1 MQALITARGRPPAE
15 GARHAMTWAEVGRRL
30 FLIRDAGGSQPQ
42 HPSQACKV
50 TAPGELR

>member
-15 GARHAMTWAEVGRRL
+15 ACYDLGGAKVGRRL

-42 HPSQACKV
+42 HPSLACKV